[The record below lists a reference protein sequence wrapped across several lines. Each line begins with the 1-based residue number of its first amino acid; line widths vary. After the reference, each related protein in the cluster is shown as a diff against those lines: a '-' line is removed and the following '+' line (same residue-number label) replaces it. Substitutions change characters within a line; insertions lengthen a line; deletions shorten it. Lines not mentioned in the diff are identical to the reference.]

1 MTAQINESTRLS
13 GVFYAPNYNEML
25 PFMIDAHKSFKYK
38 SDASSEKILMRIIAR
53 YWSEYNEHCRLAQ
66 ADESQ
71 YRHQG
76 DFNLG
81 GMLQEI
87 AKFTKLVTL
96 ADQMKRKFVGTSV
109 GINGVAKLGFCGV
122 KHLYSPCKCTHENE
136 SVFAVALGSEIIH
149 TIDKDCYETAGG
161 YRSYESNDKPIVYLS
176 VGHYGISLIVESW
189 LTVDHYNNNI
199 CGVST
204 GNGTRTYDKSGKSVN
219 RIINTMSYDLGEV
232 LEKYN
237 LTLKK
242 MDCERG
248 LNQLNQYDI

>member
-1 MTAQINESTRLS
+1 MTTQINESTRLS

-25 PFMIDAHKSFKYK
+25 PIMIEAYKSFKYK
-38 SDASSEKILMRIIAR
+38 SDASPEKILMRIIAR
-53 YWSEYNEHCRLAQ
+53 YWGQYNEHCRLAQ

-71 YRHQG
+71 YRQQG
-76 DFNLG
+76 DFNLEC
-81 GMLQEI
+81 MLEEI
-87 AKFTKLVTL
+87 TRFTRLVNL
-96 ADQMKRKFVGTSV
+96 CHQMKREFRGTSV
-109 GINGVAKLGFCGV
+109 GIQGVHKLGYCGL
-122 KHLYSPCKCTHENE
+122 KHLYTPCKCTHEKE
-136 SVFAVALGSEIIH
+136 SVFAVALGSDIIH
-149 TIDKDCYETAGG
+149 TSDNDCYQTAGG
-161 YRSYESNDKPIVYLS
+161 YRLYESNEKPIVYLS

-189 LTVDHYNNNI
+189 LTIDHYNNNI

-219 RIINTMSYDLGEV
+219 RTINTMSYNLAEV

-248 LNQLNQYDI
+248 LNQLKQYDV